1 MHVNDGVLAVDIRA
15 KNPHLR
21 RTIGV
26 TPELRVLY
34 VVICGVSNA
43 ASSYD
48 FITDVIDDGWEVCAI
63 VTPAGSKFVDTH
75 HLAVLTGHPVRSTF
89 KHPKSPDVL
98 PPGTAYVAAPASFN
112 TVNKLSNGVSDTLAV
127 GILCEAMG
135 NQQPVIVAPWVN
147 RALANH
153 SAYARSIQNLQN
165 DGVRVVLT
173 DRTKP
178 GRCLTDPGGPFPW
191 TDVLAEVRKLPQA
204 ITR

>member
-1 MHVNDGVLAVDIRA
+1 
-15 KNPHLR
+15 
-21 RTIGV
+21 V